1 MIVQTTVTNTKLFSK
16 NNIHGVFQKKEG
28 IFYRVTFRA
37 RSKSCCMIAR
47 YLDCTLTQYVY
58 KYHCRHQKLA
68 ARVILKQTMGRRII
82 VLIKTKCR
90 ISLLRFMN
98 TRVASFG
105 IHISVTLRAHTLRWF
120 VSLGREIHEEKLL
133 TTRGTKK
140 YYYLNVAVGWNE
152 PPYFFA
158 LPDCTDH
165 THMICHSTDYT
176 LWKVMYLF
184 IILKIMECIFYSQN
198 LKPVKTTFDW

>member
-1 MIVQTTVTNTKLFSK
+1 MIVQITVTNTKLFSK

-28 IFYRVTFRA
+28 IFYRVTYRA

-105 IHISVTLRAHTLRWF
+105 FHLSVTLRAHTLRWF

-140 YYYLNVAVGWNE
+140 ILLFECRGRVKRTTLFFCTTRLHRSYAYDLSLDRLHLMKNDVLIHHFEDYGMYILQSKLKTGQN
-152 PPYFFA
+152 YF
-158 LPDCTDH
+158 
-165 THMICHSTDYT
+165 
-176 LWKVMYLF
+176 
-184 IILKIMECIFYSQN
+184 
-198 LKPVKTTFDW
+198 

>member
-140 YYYLNVAVGWNE
+140 ILLFECRGRVKRTTLIFCTTRLHRSYAYDLSLDRLHLMKSDVLIHHFEDYGMYILQSKLKTGQN
-152 PPYFFA
+152 YF
-158 LPDCTDH
+158 
-165 THMICHSTDYT
+165 
-176 LWKVMYLF
+176 
-184 IILKIMECIFYSQN
+184 
-198 LKPVKTTFDW
+198 